1 MPQIPLRPPLPW
13 AFSLRGGGSDAPCA
27 PSIGKPSWCSFTYL
41 LFVSALSPGCLLQEQ
56 AKTLRR
62 VGRGGLNEDAGPS
75 DEAEAAAAVDGSGHR
90 SATVAGTEIIR
101 QPSEAEQ
108 VLRLIATQLRTL
120 RTLPASQS
128 ENSVPCPKN

>member
-1 MPQIPLRPPLPW
+1 M
-13 AFSLRGGGSDAPCA
+13 
-27 PSIGKPSWCSFTYL
+27 
-41 LFVSALSPGCLLQEQ
+41 QEQ

-75 DEAEAAAAVDGSGHR
+75 AEAEAALSNLEGTGHR

-108 VLRLIATQLRTL
+108 VLRLLATQLRTM
-120 RTLPASQS
+120 RALPASS
-128 ENSVPCPKN
+128 GETPHIPGHPCMRHRSRYCSNPYCLAEH